1 MHPQQLEVGVVLI
14 NRYARV
20 DDMVKLSPL
29 SAGGLGMAH
38 VAVQSLVER
47 TIQTFVGGHG
57 AVFII
62 GPRFQCQQM
71 DHIPLGGGL
80 KNIGAALTC
89 YSTGFPPS
97 V

>member
-20 DDMVKLSPL
+20 DDMIKLSPL
-29 SAGGLGMAH
+29 SAAGLGVAH

-47 TIQTFVGGHG
+47 TIKTFIRGYG

-62 GPRFQCQQM
+62 APRFQCQQLV
-71 DHIPLGGGL
+71 IYLW
-80 KNIGAALTC
+80 
-89 YSTGFPPS
+89 
-97 V
+97 